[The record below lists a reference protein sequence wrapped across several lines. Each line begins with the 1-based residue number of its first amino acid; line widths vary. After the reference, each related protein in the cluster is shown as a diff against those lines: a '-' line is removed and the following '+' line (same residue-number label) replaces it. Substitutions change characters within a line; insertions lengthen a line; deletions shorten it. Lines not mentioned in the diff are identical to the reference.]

1 MAMTDPQR
9 VAIVTGTS
17 AGLGEA
23 VAQQLLERDWRVVGI
38 ARRPSPIAH
47 ERYRHIACDLATVA
61 TDPASLE
68 LQLGEHLRGVGTDR
82 FGLVNNAAAPDGL
95 MPIAKLDPRAVARVY
110 AVNVVAPMWLMGYAV
125 RVAPSS
131 AALRIVNVS
140 SGAATSAFAGLATY
154 GGSKAALRM
163 GGMALFTSLLA
174 RLALPSTVNALVAF
188 VTGVISTYSSTS
200 GVVLPAFLPMVP
212 GLVRELGG
220 GDPLAIALSINVGA
234 SIVDVSPL
242 STLGALCV
250 AAIADPEA
258 SKDLFRR
265 LMIWGLSMT
274 VVGALLCGVF
284 AGPFARL

>member
-163 GGMALFTSLLA
+163 SGMSLA
-174 RLALPSTVNALVAF
+174 REWDAPT
-188 VTGVISTYSSTS
+188 SSAPAPHDAAILS
-200 GVVLPAFLPMVP
+200 YEPGVVETDMQRYARSRSPEEFPWVGMFLDFAERGVGVTPARPASDIARFLESDHQPAFA
-212 GLVRELGG
+212 EQ
-220 GDPLAIALSINVGA
+220 
-234 SIVDVSPL
+234 
-242 STLGALCV
+242 
-250 AAIADPEA
+250 
-258 SKDLFRR
+258 R
-265 LMIWGLSMT
+265 LR
-274 VVGALLCGVF
+274 
-284 AGPFARL
+284 P